1 MIFLFNKHS
10 NNHKFYQ
17 AFYNADKYVTNDESV
32 IYDLTKS
39 NFDELDVKNIH
50 NYNFKILTID
60 NLISYKNLDNNQT
73 NQFLFLINVID
84 SDKNKLIFENIY
96 NKIESNEFPIF
107 IDSDYDNIYYVNFK
121 ISQINT
127 NLFLI
132 NEKNMNTQITKK
144 YILSTDIDLVLNFK

>member
-1 MIFLFNKHS
+1 MIFLFNKSS

-39 NFDELDVKNIH
+39 NFDKLDVKNIH
-50 NYNFKILTID
+50 NYNFKISTID
-60 NLISYKNLDNNQT
+60 NLISYKNFDNDQT

-96 NKIESNEFPIF
+96 NKIESNEFPNF
-107 IDSDYDNIYYVNFK
+107 INSDYDNIYYVNFK
-121 ISQINT
+121 ISQINKD
-127 NLFLI
+127 LFLI
-132 NEKNMNTQITKK
+132 NEKNINTQITKK